1 MSGLVER
8 LRFALR
14 DWDGKSRIHF
24 PSINALAIDEAV
36 ARIAALEAEVGR
48 KDAAL
53 EDCAMALDEAANA
66 LADGYGQ
73 FAGII
78 RGYGTKARAAL
89 EPKP

>member
-1 MSGLVER
+1 METIGLEAR
-8 LRFALR
+8 L
-14 DWDGKSRIHF
+14 
-24 PSINALAIDEAV
+24 
-36 ARIAALEAEVGR
+36 AALEAEVGR

-53 EDCAMALDEAANA
+53 EDCAMALDEAANV

-78 RGYGTKARAAL
+78 RGYGAKARAAL